1 MSRYEADPNNPL
13 KMIPKQTNSQ
23 NASSIATFAT
33 DALAQ
38 VSNPTAGTMT
48 FSQESDKIFI
58 YNGTS
63 WVKTSALS

>member
-1 MSRYEADPNNPL
+1 MSRFEADPNDST

-48 FSQESDKIFI
+48 YSTASDKIFI
-58 YNGTS
+58 YNGTA
-63 WVKTSALS
+63 WKTFTRD

>member
-1 MSRYEADPNNPL
+1 MYNIDPNDP
-13 KMIPKQTNSQ
+13 KKSVPKQLVFDNTSG
-23 NASSIATFAT
+23 IPVFAT

-38 VSNPTAGTMT
+38 VANPATGTIT

-58 YNGTS
+58 YNGTA

>member
-1 MSRYEADPNNPL
+1 MYKADSADP
-13 KMIPKQTNSQ
+13 KKSAPKQLVFDNTSG
-23 NASSIATFAT
+23 IPVFAT

-38 VSNPTAGTMT
+38 VANPATGTMT

-58 YNGTS
+58 YNGTA